1 MPWEICFGRATD
13 GIRQERYIYQLIPK
27 VLFQMGSTA
36 NATSKTTV
44 AFCWFT
50 KRRTR
55 IAFLV
60 LPLKLTHLRTKQE
73 DAFYKINHILL
84 DRTVQHRISACKFT
98 QFVPCA
104 IPAHEATSGNSD

>member
-1 MPWEICFGRATD
+1 MLPTEFGKSAM
-13 GIRQERYIYQLIPK
+13 YQLIPK
-27 VLFQMGSTA
+27 VLFHMGSTA

-73 DAFYKINHILL
+73 DNQWSVPAILL
-84 DRTVQHRISACKFT
+84 FTKDADYENEKCLKPGAIIRDGDRKRAPFLVLGLA
-98 QFVPCA
+98 P
-104 IPAHEATSGNSD
+104 